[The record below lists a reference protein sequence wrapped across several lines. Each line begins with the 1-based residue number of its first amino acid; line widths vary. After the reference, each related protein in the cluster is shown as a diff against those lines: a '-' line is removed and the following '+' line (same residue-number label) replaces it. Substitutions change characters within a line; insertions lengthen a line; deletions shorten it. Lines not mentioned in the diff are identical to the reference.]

1 MGTIDNVIS
10 QLQNGNTNL
19 SQLIQAIKS
28 VFPNISGQATS
39 ATSGAAS
46 ALPATPAG
54 YFTMNNPQTGQVV
67 KVPFYN
73 Q

>member
-1 MGTIDNVIS
+1 MATIDNVVAVM
-10 QLQNGNTNL
+10 QGGVQNL
-19 SQLIQAIKS
+19 SNLVNAIKA

-73 Q
+73 P